1 MLRLILRLL
10 ITMAALKGA
19 DILLPNFNLHG
30 GFLTLAGFSLVLGLL
45 NWIVKPVLVFFS
57 IPLIILTIGLFYLVI
72 NALILYFASVVF
84 HGVLSATTFGVF
96 WGSVIVSLLHWFLT
110 AIFRGKRD

>member
-1 MLRLILRLL
+1 
-10 ITMAALKGA
+10 MAALKGA

-30 GFLTLAGFSLVLGLL
+30 GFWTLVGFTIVLGLL
-45 NWIVKPVLVFFS
+45 NWIVKPILIFFS
-57 IPLIILTIGLFYLVI
+57 IPLIVLTIGFFYLVI

-84 HGVLSATTFGVF
+84 PGVLSATTFGVF
-96 WGSVIVSLLHWFLT
+96 WGSVIVSVLHWLLT